1 MHSWRVHGRA
11 KPGRTCVDEPTA
23 MPREIAILFLY
34 AKMTADACSAALP
47 TIGTRIVA
55 MKS

>member
-1 MHSWRVHGRA
+1 MHGRA
-11 KPGRTCVDEPTA
+11 KSDRTCVDEPTA